1 MLHSGCFYSNQASWI
16 GTSQMYVS
24 SHRYSSVNK
33 REAEAE
39 DQDQWPYRA
48 HRPSPYLF
56 CHHGKFAALW
66 TTLLRPRLTNELAS
80 RSLCRYYRG
89 THWPAIT
96 AASPQNKQVNPAP
109 IPSQIRAWSQS
120 SRDEDALLWCSH
132 LREDT
137 PAMAG
142 HQRSLP
148 ADCPLHLPAWLNSR
162 AYRPHTQEQDSDVHT
177 CQAPPDGEK
186 ALCRGFTSEGI
197 NLFWLDGGKMCLGWT
212 HPCGSQWDR
221 RPLRRDQASH
231 SLPGAVSP
239 SNSHLLEGEETQRHL
254 CTLALGTATEVLN
267 ITCRQQVTF
276 HHTHLRVELLIN
288 NSPHTEKLIRFLL
301 CRNNELHY

>member
-1 MLHSGCFYSNQASWI
+1 MLHSGCFYSSQASWV

-48 HRPSPYLF
+48 CRPSPYLF

-109 IPSQIRAWSQS
+109 IPS
-120 SRDEDALLWCSH
+120 
-132 LREDT
+132 
-137 PAMAG
+137 
-142 HQRSLP
+142 
-148 ADCPLHLPAWLNSR
+148 
-162 AYRPHTQEQDSDVHT
+162 
-177 CQAPPDGEK
+177 
-186 ALCRGFTSEGI
+186 
-197 NLFWLDGGKMCLGWT
+197 
-212 HPCGSQWDR
+212 
-221 RPLRRDQASH
+221 H

-254 CTLALGTATEVLN
+254 CTSALGTATEVLN